1 MCTCIRVCDF
11 GQVTWGQSDLGACI
25 SYSFIS
31 TLLHLYC
38 SCAELALHL
47 FRACAACVPH
57 LLFSCAVHVCA
68 AHALHIQLKPP
79 LARPACVPA
88 CRCMP
93 PEVELEGR
101 ATPASDVFALGVVS
115 PREGAHVWGL
125 AVYTRAAG
133 VG

>member
-1 MCTCIRVCDF
+1 
-11 GQVTWGQSDLGACI
+11 
-25 SYSFIS
+25 
-31 TLLHLYC
+31 
-38 SCAELALHL
+38 
-47 FRACAACVPH
+47 
-57 LLFSCAVHVCA
+57 
-68 AHALHIQLKPP
+68 
-79 LARPACVPA
+79 
-88 CRCMP
+88 MP